1 MAARAL
7 GRGLAALAIACGLAV
22 PSAAQVV
29 DESAQ
34 TVGLTPDAAKLVRL
48 DAPVSSVFVA
58 NPEIADVQVKSPRL
72 VYVFAKDVGS
82 TTLFAVGENDR
93 VAASY
98 ELDVSHDVAGL
109 TRAIREMHPDQ
120 PIDVR
125 SVEGS
130 LVLSGTVDAAVA
142 AEDARRLAE
151 AFAEEDA
158 IINRIQVNAPTQVN
172 LRVHVAE
179 VGRDITESYGVR
191 WDNISEEI
199 FGEVFRFMGGSL
211 TGAAGS
217 FTLGAAG
224 SGGGTEAFLD
234 ILAQENLVRV
244 LAEPNLTAMSGESAS
259 FLAGGEFPIP
269 VGSDTDEGT
278 TEIEIEFKEFGVQL
292 DFTPVILDD
301 GRISLK
307 VNPEVSELNFADGV
321 ELAGTRVP
329 AIDTRRA
336 STTVELA
343 SGQTFAIAGLLQ
355 QQRQQNLQK
364 LPGLGDVPVLGALF
378 RSQEFQKGQTELTII
393 VTPYIVEPSSA
404 PSLVSPADGM
414 PPPNDIERIF
424 FGRFHG
430 EMTARQQRA
439 HAKLKGR
446 ELAGPAGFMLE

>member
-1 MAARAL
+1 MGARAL
-7 GRGLAALAIACGLAV
+7 RRGLAALLVVLAA
-22 PSAAQVV
+22 PAAAQVV
-29 DESAQ
+29 DGSTQ
-34 TVGLTPDAAKLVRL
+34 TVDLTPDEAKVVRL

-58 NPEIADVQVKSPRL
+58 NPDIADVQVKSPRL
-72 VYVFAKDVGS
+72 VYVFAKEVGS
-82 TTLFAVGENDR
+82 TTLFAVGDDDR

-98 ELDVSHDVAGL
+98 KLDVGHDVRGL
-109 TRAIREMHPDQ
+109 TRALREMHPDQ

-125 SVEGS
+125 SVEGA
-130 LVLSGTVDAAVA
+130 LVLEGTVDAAAA
-142 AEDARRLAE
+142 AEDARRLAQE
-151 AFAEEDA
+151 FADEEN
-158 IINRIQVNAPTQVN
+158 IINRIEVNAPTQVN

-179 VGRDITESYGVR
+179 VERDITESYGVR

-211 TGAAGS
+211 SGAAGA
-217 FTLGAAG
+217 FTFGAAG
-224 SGGGTEAFLD
+224 SGGATEAFLD
-234 ILAQENLVRV
+234 ILAEENLVRV

-269 VGSDTDEGT
+269 VGSDTEDGVT
-278 TEIEIEFKEFGVQL
+278 DIEIEFKEFGVQL
-292 DFTPVILDD
+292 KFMPVILDD
-301 GRISLK
+301 RRISLK
-307 VNPEVSELNFADGV
+307 VSPEVSELNFADGV
-321 ELAGTRVP
+321 ELSGTEVP

-336 STTVELA
+336 STTIELG

-378 RSQEFQKGQTELTII
+378 RSQSFQRGQTELAII
-393 VTPYIVEPSSA
+393 VTPYIVEPSQGRDLA
-404 PSLVSPADGM
+404 SPADGM
-414 PPPNDIERIF
+414 IAPNDIERLF

-439 HAKLKGR
+439 HEKLKGR